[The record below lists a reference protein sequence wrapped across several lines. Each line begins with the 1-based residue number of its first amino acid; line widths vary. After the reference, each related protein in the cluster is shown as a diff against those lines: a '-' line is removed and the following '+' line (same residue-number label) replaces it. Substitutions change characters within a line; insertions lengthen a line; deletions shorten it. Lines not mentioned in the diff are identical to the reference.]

1 MKSIIQTEKLCY
13 ITGSATGLER
23 HHIFGGANRQ
33 HSERYGLTVWLR
45 HDWHNEPP
53 YGVHHNRPFMERLH
67 REGQRA
73 FERAYPELDFKE
85 IFGRNYL

>member
-1 MKSIIQTEKLCY
+1 MKSILQTEKCCY
-13 ITGSATGLER
+13 ITGSRTELER
-23 HHIFGGANRQ
+23 HHIFGGANRK

-53 YGVHHNRPFMERLH
+53 YGVHHNRVLMDRLH
-67 REGQRA
+67 KEGQLA
-73 FERAYPELDFKE
+73 FEKAYPELDFVE